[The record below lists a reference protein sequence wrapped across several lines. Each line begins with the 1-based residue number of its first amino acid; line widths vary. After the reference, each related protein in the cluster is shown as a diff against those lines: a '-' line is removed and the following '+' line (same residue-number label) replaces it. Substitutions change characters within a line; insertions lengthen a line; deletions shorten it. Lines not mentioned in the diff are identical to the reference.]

1 MVRERRKSACVAAV
15 DKQLQVV
22 ADVEPPAAVSLRV
35 LDGLELAAQ
44 LAPRHCTG
52 LTELGATQLLAAPRV
67 NALPRLFAPAALG
80 LVVLELECVVVPAA
94 RALQRLRCGRFLP
107 LRRRG
112 CRGERRLLC
121 AVSAVALPLA
131 CGESSAVYFRMA
143 LI

>member
-1 MVRERRKSACVAAV
+1 MWSESAAGASASPAAV

-67 NALPRLFAPAALG
+67 VNALPRLFAPAALG
-80 LVVLELECVVVPAA
+80 LT
-94 RALQRLRCGRFLP
+94 
-107 LRRRG
+107 
-112 CRGERRLLC
+112 
-121 AVSAVALPLA
+121 
-131 CGESSAVYFRMA
+131 
-143 LI
+143 

>member
-1 MVRERRKSACVAAV
+1 MVRERRKGVCVAAV

-67 NALPRLFAPAALG
+67 HALPRLFAPAALG

-107 LRRRG
+107 LRRHATGAGDLHATASRTRRG
-112 CRGERRLLC
+112 SSLRNRKR
-121 AVSAVALPLA
+121 PLSGA
-131 CGESSAVYFRMA
+131 TNT
-143 LI
+143 